1 MDRSSAG
8 DGLFDAFPGSLF
20 RSLKEQMILG
30 IVPSDFVRELLGPLL
45 SRYDSVLPGLS
56 PELRNDIRT
65 ILAVYPEIAEAFGIR
80 RRPLLVPCLGRL
92 WAGLM
97 GRYAPG
103 SPEAGDE
110 REGFGGS
117 VASELAAEGQR
128 PLKIAGH
135 GAEPAEEGFLW
146 TDRDEPVFLRLSY
159 EPAEERLVLEAPG
172 LLRTIEIHLC
182 GKHVLT
188 LKGGRVESLTRAEL
202 TAALEGVSPRD
213 VELEIFEEAPAAP

>member
-8 DGLFDAFPGSLF
+8 GGLFDAFPGSLF
-20 RSLKEQMILG
+20 RGLKEQMILG
-30 IVPSDFVRELLGPLL
+30 LLPSDFVCELLGPLL
-45 SRYDSVLPGLS
+45 LRYDSVLPGLS
-56 PELRNDIRT
+56 PELRNDVRT
-65 ILAVYPEIAEAFGIR
+65 ILAVYPEIAEVFGIR

-92 WAGLM
+92 WADLR
-97 GRYAPG
+97 RYAPG

-110 REGFGGS
+110 REGFGGN
-117 VASELAAEGQR
+117 VASELAAEDQR

-159 EPAEERLVLEAPG
+159 EPAEERLVFEAPG

-213 VELEIFEEAPAAP
+213 VELEIFEEAPAVP